1 MKQYHRNRE
10 RNEALIAHVAKGG
23 KPCEIR
29 NRLGMSEA
37 AADAVLHRARK
48 SGRLSPAPKLHGD
61 DARERDAGI
70 RKMLDAGLSQAE
82 IARRLCVSANTV
94 IGAVDRMRKRG
105 ELPPAPPKRR
115 AVPPVRT
122 GKTSRA
128 PRPADRPKQSWRGS
142 FVNAWA
148 SGLLIDDAFDD
159 IGY

>member
-1 MKQYHRNRE
+1 MKQYHRNQE
-10 RNEALIAHVAKGG
+10 RNAALIAHVAKGG
-23 KPCEIR
+23 KACEIR

-37 AADAVLHRARK
+37 ASDAVLHRARK

-105 ELPPAPPKRR
+105 ELIS
-115 AVPPVRT
+115 
-122 GKTSRA
+122 GENGEKTKIRLPHLGVLA
-128 PRPADRPKQSWRGS
+128 EADRLI
-142 FVNAWA
+142 A
-148 SGLLIDDAFDD
+148 GL
-159 IGY
+159 